1 MSYSVR
7 GYDAA
12 QLAYDADSGPDRF
25 AYPPETIFCDDCG
38 YRVPEIDCVELD
50 GSNYCE
56 DCLPYKI
63 QCYAEDHALYYIA
76 SDLETYKRFLE
87 FMFKRV
93 FGLHWLFLTEDRF
106 RLAEAVFY
114 ALEDDERFELMETFA
129 NLDGGFADW
138 VIETYGGGSCEAI

>member
-12 QLAYDADSGPDRF
+12 QLAYDTDSGPDRF

-38 YRVPEIDCVELD
+38 YRVPEIDCVALD

-63 QCYAEDHALYYIA
+63 RQYAEDHALYYIA

-87 FMFKRV
+87 YMFKRV
-93 FGLHWLFLTEDRF
+93 FALRLLYLVEDRY

-129 NLDGGFADW
+129 NEDGSFADW
-138 VIETYGGGSCEAI
+138 VLDNFGGTGNETI

>member
-25 AYPPETIFCDDCG
+25 AYPPETIFCDKCG
-38 YRVPEIDCVELD
+38 YRVPENDCVELN
-50 GSNYCE
+50 GSTCCD
-56 DCLPYKI
+56 DCLPYEI
-63 QCYAEDHALYYIA
+63 RHYAEDHALYYIA

-87 FMFKRV
+87 YMFKRV
-93 FGLHWLFLTEDRF
+93 FGLHWLYLTEDRY

-114 ALEDDERFELMETFA
+114 ALEDDERFQVLENFA
-129 NLDGGFADW
+129 NLDGGFTDW
-138 VIETYGGGSCEAI
+138 VLDNFGGTGNETI